1 MMMLAMVEILL
12 SVRLG
17 AAFTAVRT
25 EIYTAAFDAY
35 DRSSVE
41 SFEFQRDF
49 YTFLLTLLA
58 SRQDKGS
65 DKQMD
70 GVDHKLCN

>member
-1 MMMLAMVEILL
+1 MMVAMVEILL
-12 SVRLG
+12 FRSGLVLLSLPY
-17 AAFTAVRT
+17 VQ
-25 EIYTAAFDAY
+25 IYTAAFDAC
-35 DRSSVE
+35 DI
-41 SFEFQRDF
+41 SFKFQRDF
-49 YTFLLTLLA
+49 HIFLLILLA